1 MLILCPWARKLAIWS
16 KKYNNAWNR
25 WMFKVLW
32 PVERSISTPRKI
44 QSTWKSTWE
53 RKWLKLRKKH
63 KKQFCTWQRKW
74 WLQKQNSSNK
84 KDNNDVMFLIHFDIY
99 FIMQISK
106 RKSIPTQFEASGAR
120 ECIAWYLSWRILCYY
135 YSFFS

>member
-1 MLILCPWARKLAIWS
+1 MLILCPWARKPAIWS

-84 KDNNDVMFLIHFDIY
+84 KDNNDVMFLIHFDILFY
-99 FIMQISK
+99 HANKQKKINSHSV
-106 RKSIPTQFEASGAR
+106 R
-120 ECIAWYLSWRILCYY
+120 
-135 YSFFS
+135 SFRSSRVHCLVLVMENLVLLLLLL